1 MITIFNEFKQS
12 LVKPTSQIN
21 ESSEN
26 TYAKGLSDIN
36 EPRPSRMKAPS
47 SEYPHEFPLF
57 NSRNPRGGLYIQ
69 DQMNDMFIDKYG
81 EERGNA
87 MFQGI
92 LNAPKHGAFF
102 QLGDKIAREKSTM
115 INDLGIAYGPGTDFN
130 GDYFMYS
137 YFSLW
142 KAWMD
147 KNGYKYVI
155 PTPEETEAKKA
166 MKIAAEELAKEQER
180 QAEVTRR
187 NEGNKKIFDSKM
199 QALRQR
205 FGKLLDIKPD
215 AKDLD
220 RLKNITT
227 KSPWSME
234 TFVQKM
240 SNSIKD
246 ATKAARRGT
255 AIISLIGTN
264 VSKYNA
270 LDLAEIFFKRALQL
284 GAVTEGLVY
293 EAIMQSTDEY
303 DVKTINLN
311 THTYM
316 YGNSKIQRKIDSYVK
331 ANNLTRFDNEWQYGA
346 HLDGTFN
353 VNFKVLK
360 Q

>member
-1 MITIFNEFKQS
+1 MIITFNEFKHS
-12 LVKPTSQIN
+12 LVKPASQIN

-57 NSRNPRGGLYIQ
+57 NSRNSRGGGLYIQ
-69 DQMNDMFIDKYG
+69 DQMNDMLIDKYG

-115 INDLGIAYGPGTDFN
+115 INDLGVRYSDN
-130 GDYFMYS
+130 YFTYS

-180 QAEVTRR
+180 QTRAR
-187 NEGNKKIFDSKM
+187 LLGEGNKKMFDSKM

-205 FGKLLDIKPD
+205 FGKLLEIKPD

-220 RLKNITT
+220 RLKDITT
-227 KSPWSME
+227 KSSWSME

-240 SNSIKD
+240 ANSIKD

-270 LDLAEIFFKRALQL
+270 FDLAEIFFKRALQL

-303 DVKTINLN
+303 DVKTINLD

-331 ANNLTRFDNEWQYGA
+331 TNNLTRFDNEWQYGA
-346 HLDGTFN
+346 HLDETFN